1 MTDSVTQPTVHS
13 KLQGPVTDL
22 SRLQQALLFAEL
34 SNASYYDDDYVA
46 PIFEAIGFHEFQ
58 FFDRDGAQAYML
70 WNDHDCVVACR
81 GTEPNEWNDIK
92 ADANA
97 VAVVTETFGRVHKGF
112 NTEVDDLW
120 PMLEEA
126 LTQNKKTLWF
136 TGHSLGGA
144 MATICAGRC
153 FLSDIESMPHALY
166 TYGSPRVGCKR
177 FVNFVELDHSRFVN
191 NNDIVTRVPP
201 AWMGYRHAGKEWY
214 LNRKGELSKV
224 NGFTRSMDRLRGFL
238 RGLASFNIDHF
249 SDHSMERYIEYILR
263 AVHKESGVS
272 ETGAPAPRNSN
283 ERTLDLKGPESHADE
298 PVPQKTAPREI
309 EL

>member
-1 MTDSVTQPTVHS
+1 MNDSVTKLTVHS
-13 KLQGPVTDL
+13 KLQGPVTEL

-34 SNASYYDDDYVA
+34 SNASYYDDDYIS
-46 PIFEAIGFHEFQ
+46 PILTEIGFKEFR
-58 FFDRDGAQAYML
+58 FFDRDGAQAYIL

-97 VAVVTETFGRVHKGF
+97 VAVVTETFGKVHKGF

-120 PMLEEA
+120 PMLEEV
-126 LTQNKKTLWF
+126 LTQNQKTLWF

-153 FLSDIESMPHALY
+153 YLSDIPSMPHALY

-201 AWMGYRHAGKEWY
+201 AWMGYRHGGKEWY
-214 LNRKGELSKV
+214 LNRNGRISKV
-224 NGFTRSMDRLRGFL
+224 NGLTRSMDRLRGFL
-238 RGLASFNIDHF
+238 RGLTRFKIDHF
-249 SDHSMERYIEYILR
+249 ADHSMERYIDYI
-263 AVHKESGVS
+263 
-272 ETGAPAPRNSN
+272 
-283 ERTLDLKGPESHADE
+283 
-298 PVPQKTAPREI
+298 KTAVQAEQGKLASGEVKEAEADQVSADGRTV
-309 EL
+309 ELHTPEPEKGLERQM

>member
-1 MTDSVTQPTVHS
+1 MNDIVIKPIVHS
-13 KLQGPVTDL
+13 RLRGPVTEL

-34 SNASYYDDDYVA
+34 SNASYYDDDYIA
-46 PIFEAIGFHEFQ
+46 PLLEEIGFSEFR
-58 FFDRDGAQAYML
+58 FFDRDGAQAYMM

-126 LTQNKKTLWF
+126 LTQNRKTLWF
-136 TGHSLGGA
+136 AGHSLGGA

-166 TYGSPRVGCKR
+166 TFGSPRVGCKR

-214 LNRKGELSKV
+214 LNRNGKLSKV
-224 NGFTRSMDRLRGFL
+224 NGLTRSMDRLRGFL

-249 SDHSMERYIEYILR
+249 SDHSMERYIEYILK
-263 AVHKESGVS
+263 AVKDEQGSSVADLPVPNVT
-272 ETGAPAPRNSN
+272 E
-283 ERTLDLKGPESHADE
+283 ERTVTLEVPESELENSGAE
-298 PVPQKTAPREI
+298 EAVGREI